1 MPSQSEDSLPLLG
14 KKWSNLAEKDG
25 SEGFLSFYFY
35 FIFIFF
41 SEILLKKIPPFFVF

>member
-25 SEGFLSFYFY
+25 SEGFLSFLFLFYFY
-35 FIFIFF
+35 LF
-41 SEILLKKIPPFFVF
+41 